1 MADLAL
7 TACCRRKA
15 LLAYFGEHRGR
26 CEPPEELCDF
36 CTDLK
41 VQKDQLSIASSGLN
55 MVQILGPVLEGPAL
69 GRAQHYSRCMQT
81 AWVMPGTWDKI
92 APVLHCAEDMTSIS
106 AMILTV
112 RLKVHD
118 HAVI

>member
-55 MVQILGPVLEGPAL
+55 MLQILGPVLEGPAL

-81 AWVMPGTWDKI
+81 AWVMPGD
-92 APVLHCAEDMTSIS
+92 LGQDRTSS
-106 AMILTV
+106 ALC
-112 RLKVHD
+112 RGHD
-118 HAVI
+118 FNLRHDPDCTSEGP